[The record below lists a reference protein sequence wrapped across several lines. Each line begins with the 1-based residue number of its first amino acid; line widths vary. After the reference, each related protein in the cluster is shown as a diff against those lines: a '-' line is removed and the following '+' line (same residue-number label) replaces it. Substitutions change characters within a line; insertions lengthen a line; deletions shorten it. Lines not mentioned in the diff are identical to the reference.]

1 MSCELG
7 VVTGAWGSCA
17 EEGKGYGAVSES
29 EGKVSGG
36 KSFGGGAKLIP
47 YLTLTMPV
55 RLALALA
62 LNCIGVY
69 DYRHLISII
78 KGGRVC

>member
-1 MSCELG
+1 MALFRSRRAKSR
-7 VVTGAWGSCA
+7 GANLL
-17 EEGKGYGAVSES
+17 
-29 EGKVSGG
+29 
-36 KSFGGGAKLIP
+36 GGAKLIP

>member
-1 MSCELG
+1 MALFRSRRAKSRGANLLG
-7 VVTGAWGSCA
+7 
-17 EEGKGYGAVSES
+17 
-29 EGKVSGG
+29 GG
-36 KSFGGGAKLIP
+36 RGAKLIP
-47 YLTLTMPV
+47 YLGTLTMPV